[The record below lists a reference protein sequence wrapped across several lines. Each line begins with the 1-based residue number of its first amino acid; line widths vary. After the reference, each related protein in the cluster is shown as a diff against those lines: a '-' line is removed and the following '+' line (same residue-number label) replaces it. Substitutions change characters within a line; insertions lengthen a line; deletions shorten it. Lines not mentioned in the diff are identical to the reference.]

1 MALVLILNFILQT
14 DIQFSIVPWYLFE
27 EKTFPFLFRSLTQI
41 RLNNFTWLISHNVSL
56 RLLFFYLITFCP
68 RSKDISGV
76 LKLEKKTTV
85 LLYMP
90 PNGSHLEL
98 WPGWAQVSGQTP
110 WLTLTSVGCLT
121 LITPIA
127 TAGAEAGTLRAGA
140 GFRGRVESKTQK

>member
-41 RLNNFTWLISHNVSL
+41 RLNNFTRLISHNVSL
-56 RLLFFYLITFCP
+56 RLLFFIWLPSVRGP
-68 RSKDISGV
+68 RTSRGFKNS
-76 LKLEKKTTV
+76 EKNTV

-140 GFRGRVESKTQK
+140 GFRGRVESNTQK